1 MQSSSRVLDDMVWC
15 TIRAPVESPLPTI
28 SAALALLRD
37 MKRSSF
43 LGCSVSGSRSAV
55 GRAPGRV
62 SAHHGS
68 PTSASPSSNITS
80 YSSGIITQSTGTKV
94 LEGGSRLD
102 LGEPRKEG
110 NKELAERNTP
120 LGSSAGRATS
130 ASGVSDVDK
139 QLAEMT
145 KQAFP

>member
-68 PTSASPSSNITS
+68 PTSASPSSNIMS
-80 YSSGIITQSTGTKV
+80 YSSGIITQSTGTKA

>member
-15 TIRAPVESPLPTI
+15 TLRAPVESPLPTI

-80 YSSGIITQSTGTKV
+80 YSSGIITQSTGTKA
-94 LEGGSRLD
+94 LGGGGRLD

>member
-15 TIRAPVESPLPTI
+15 TLRAPVESPLPTI

-68 PTSASPSSNITS
+68 PTSASPSSNIMS
-80 YSSGIITQSTGTKV
+80 YSSGIITQSTGTKA
-94 LEGGSRLD
+94 LEGGGRLD

-110 NKELAERNTP
+110 NKELVQRFLRGEEHAPRQQCRQSHFCERCERRGQT
-120 LGSSAGRATS
+120 
-130 ASGVSDVDK
+130 VS
-139 QLAEMT
+139 
-145 KQAFP
+145 